1 MLIKALCEYYDIL
14 EEKGQVTPE
23 GYSKVKIDYM
33 ICLTPKGDID
43 EIIDIRERR
52 EVIGKMYLSTE
63 N

>member
-33 ICLTPKGDID
+33 ICLTP
-43 EIIDIRERR
+43 
-52 EVIGKMYLSTE
+52 
-63 N
+63 